1 MSPKASQRPACICG
15 IGILAILLLEAYL
28 PRAVF
33 WLPAAFSLFMGLV
46 LLRTKRKWLGGC
58 FCVSGVLA
66 LLLGIAGQGMIE
78 KANPLYCAGTVEI
91 RGQVQ
96 QVTAIPETDKV
107 RAVMLLDR
115 VNGKPV
121 RMRVICASM
130 PDCNVGEV
138 VSGQYLLEKLPKDKF
153 YRQHYADHIFTQAQY
168 QSGFAVEGLRRN
180 LFWKFYQLRLTWG
193 NRIRYYLED
202 DTGGVL
208 AAMSVGDKS
217 GVSRELYQAYQTAG
231 IPHVLVVS
239 GLHLAVICSL
249 VPMALEEKKSR
260 RRGCIISIL
269 LALFFICL
277 TGASPS
283 VVRAGIGV
291 ILYSAGFLLGQ
302 AADPFTN
309 LAMAGVLMSV
319 VNPYAVC
326 DIGFQLS
333 FCATAGVLLG
343 SVLLGRMGLS
353 VKNASGWRKV
363 HHILVRQ
370 FILSCMAALFVIPV
384 QMAWHMSI
392 SRFSGLANLAC
403 FLLIRPMICCG
414 LAVAVL
420 GGVPGLESITR
431 GLCLLGGILARWL
444 NEIVEIFLHISQE
457 VGYGSGLAVLLISL
471 VTIGFL
477 LICMYRAYSPRLILP
492 AVAIILLTATLWS
505 DILHYD
511 LIQITVMGQSKAPA
525 VVVTQHQKAMVLFR
539 GSESTAHQIQAYLY
553 EQGIPE
559 IDYVV
564 NLRLDTETTCP
575 LKGKRYKTLAETE
588 YELPQPEFPLEDV
601 ILVMTMDLDGGMAA
615 LVCGQYVMWLY
626 SGSLDVET
634 DAAAMQLLLASDGEP
649 GSLAHCET
657 ILTLNPNIDWLQTQP
672 KEKLRYAKGRAT
684 VRIRPRW
691 FSQDWRVRLDT

>member
-15 IGILAILLLEAYL
+15 IGILAILLLQAYL

-33 WLPAAFSLFMGLV
+33 WLPAAFSLFIGLAF
-46 LLRTKRKWLGGC
+46 LLAKRKWLGGC
-58 FCVSGVLA
+58 ICVSGVLA
-66 LLLGIAGQGMIE
+66 LLLGIAGQGMVE
-78 KANPLYCAGTVEI
+78 KAKPLYRAGTVEI

-107 RAVMLLDR
+107 RAVMQLDQ
-115 VNGKPV
+115 VNGKSV

-130 PDCNVGEV
+130 PNCNVGEV
-138 VSGQYLLEKLPKDKF
+138 VSGQYLLEALPKDKF

-180 LFWKFYQLRLTWG
+180 LFWRFYQLRLTWG
-193 NRIRYYLED
+193 KRIRYYLKD
-202 DTGGVL
+202 DIGGVI

-239 GLHLAVICSL
+239 GLHLAVICGL
-249 VPMALEEKKSR
+249 VPLALERKKSR
-260 RRGCIISIL
+260 IRYSVLSIL
-269 LALFFICL
+269 LTLFYICL

-283 VVRAGIGV
+283 VVRAGIAV
-291 ILYSAGFLLGQ
+291 MLYSAGLLLGL
-302 AADPFTN
+302 APDPFTS
-309 LAMAGVLMSV
+309 LAVAGVLMSV

-343 SVLLGRMGLS
+343 SAMLGRMGIL
-353 VKNASGWRKV
+353 VQNASGWRKV
-363 HHILVRQ
+363 HHLLVRQ
-370 FILSCMAALFVIPV
+370 FVISCMAALFVVPV
-384 QMAWHMSI
+384 QMAWHLSV
-392 SRFSGLANLAC
+392 SRFSALANLVC
-403 FLLIRPMICCG
+403 FLLIRPIICCG

-420 GGVPGLESITR
+420 GGIPGLESIIR
-431 GLCLLGGILARWL
+431 GLCLLGGTLARWL
-444 NEIVEIFLHISQE
+444 NEIVEVFLQVSQE
-457 VGYGSGLAVLLISL
+457 IGYGSGLEVLLISL

-477 LICMYRAYSPRLILP
+477 LICVYRGYTPQMILL
-492 AVAIILLTATLWS
+492 AVAMLLLTATLWS
-505 DILHYD
+505 DILHYNM
-511 LIQITVMGQSKAPA
+511 IKITVMGQSKAPA
-525 VVVTQHQKAMVLFR
+525 VVVTQNQKAMVLFR
-539 GSESTAHQIQAYLY
+539 GSDSTARQIQAYLY

-564 NLRLDTETTCP
+564 DLRLGTTNPCP
-575 LKGKRYKTLAETE
+575 LKGNHYKTLAETE
-588 YELPQPEFPLEDV
+588 YELPQPEFPLKDV

-615 LVCGQYVMWLY
+615 LVCGRYVIWLY

-634 DAAAMQLLLASDGEP
+634 DAAGMQLLLASDGDP

-691 FSQDWRVRLDT
+691 FSSDWWVRLDT